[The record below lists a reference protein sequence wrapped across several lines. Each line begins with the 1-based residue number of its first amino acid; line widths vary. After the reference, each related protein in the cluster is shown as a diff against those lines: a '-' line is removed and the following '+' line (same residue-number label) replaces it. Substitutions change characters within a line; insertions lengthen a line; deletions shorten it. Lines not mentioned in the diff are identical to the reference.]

1 MGLDM
6 YLKASKYVSGY
17 DHNTDADKKQF
28 KSILRAAGIPLS
40 CVCDESPSMDVMF
53 NVAYW
58 RKANAIHA
66 WFVRECQKNVDECQ
80 TSYVPREKL
89 VELRDLCAD
98 AINLKENGCKPEV
111 AAAKLQPQSGFFF
124 GSTDLDEWYWQ
135 DLACTVKKLTRILN
149 APALKDCKFYYR
161 SSW

>member
-6 YLKASKYVSGY
+6 HLKASKYISGWE
-17 DHNTDADKKQF
+17 HSGLNAPKQF
-28 KSILRAAGIPLS
+28 KSVLRAGEIPVS
-40 CVCDESPSMDVMF
+40 CVTDEAPSLEVTF

-66 WFVRECQKNVDECQ
+66 WFVQECQEGIDECQ

-89 VELRDLCAD
+89 EELRDLCAQVL
-98 AINLKENGCKPEV
+98 ATKNY
-111 AAAKLQPQSGFFF
+111 KLLEPQSGFFF
-124 GSTDLDEWYWQ
+124 GSTEINEWYWN
-135 DLACTVKKLTRILN
+135 DLKDTVKKLTAILN
-149 APALKDCKFYYR
+149 DPALKDCSFYYR